1 MYTINYTIIVL
12 IIIIILF
19 YIHDNKDNKIF
30 NFNEMFDS
38 IIDYCVEFNKHSK
51 LGFIHIFG
59 GASIKYYI
67 NKNKINNNYLTSDID
82 GSIICFYNDDDNK
95 LKLINSFVNG
105 LKITFPCYIWK
116 YEIRNNHLLDYS
128 NHLELI
134 PIFIKIYVN
143 NYKLFELTIYNLNQ
157 NKMNNS
163 FSSAVKQIY
172 NINMDDYYTYLLQN
186 HNNDNEII
194 LKLTVSNLILEKQS
208 LINIINTY
216 AHLLTY
222 KNYNILEK
230 YIKHI
235 DLLIKNEPDIYKINT
250 YKLRLTRL
258 LNKKRDPIVF

>member
-1 MYTINYTIIVL
+1 
-12 IIIIILF
+12 
-19 YIHDNKDNKIF
+19 
-30 NFNEMFDS
+30 
-38 IIDYCVEFNKHSK
+38 
-51 LGFIHIFG
+51 
-59 GASIKYYI
+59 
-67 NKNKINNNYLTSDID
+67 
-82 GSIICFYNDDDNK
+82 
-95 LKLINSFVNG
+95 
-105 LKITFPCYIWK
+105 
-116 YEIRNNHLLDYS
+116 
-128 NHLELI
+128 
-134 PIFIKIYVN
+134 
-143 NYKLFELTIYNLNQ
+143 
-157 NKMNNS
+157 MNNS

-258 LNKKRDPIVF
+258 LNKKRDNDTLENKRKRNIDKISIIENMTNKKY